1 MKLFTIKGS
10 KRESVGKVATKA
22 LRNAGK
28 VPCVLYGEGE
38 PIHFSASELT
48 FKPLVFTPNIYI
60 SNIDLGDDKTYE
72 TILQDIQFHP
82 VTERILHIDFYQ
94 LKKGKELTLDVPI
107 KIEGSAIGV
116 KNGGAFIFS
125 NRKVSITSIPK
136 NIPDFILVNIEN
148 LDIENSFSI
157 QDLED
162 VEDLVINHSDDF
174 VICRIAAPM
183 AEIVEEVVEEEL
195 AEGEGGATTEG
206 EEGTAEGGEGAG
218 EAPKAEEGKE

>member
-38 PIHFSASELT
+38 PIHFSADELT
-48 FKPLVFTPNIYI
+48 FKPLVYTPNIYI
-60 SNIDLGDDKTYE
+60 SNIDLGDDKAYE

-125 NRKVSITSIPK
+125 NRKISVTSIPK
-136 NIPDFILVNIEN
+136 NIPDFLTVNIES
-148 LDIENSFSI
+148 LEIEDSFSV
-157 QDLED
+157 QELEGN
-162 VEDLVINHSDDF
+162 EDLVINHPDSF

-183 AEIVEEVVEEEL
+183 AEIVEEEL
-195 AEGEGGATTEG
+195 AEGEEGATAEGEEGTTEG
-206 EEGTAEGGEGAG
+206 EEGTTEGG
-218 EAPKAEEGKE
+218 EAPKAEEGKK